1 MSWWVKTNIQNKD
14 ISLQEDLQAVYVYT
28 VRGYT
33 HPREGE
39 QCTCRCYCPLMSDLC
54 IVLTI
59 STRINMVRIISLI
72 GPIFLFVL
80 GGGHTGFFGSVTK
93 VCCYVWENKVFA
105 KNIIFL
111 PFDVLLFLRFAVFF
125 LKYCNL

>member
-1 MSWWVKTNIQNKD
+1 MWCIKTNIQNKD
-14 ISLQEDLQAVYVYT
+14 ISLQEDLQTVYVYT
-28 VRGYT
+28 FRGYT
-33 HPREGE
+33 HPREAE

-80 GGGHTGFFGSVTK
+80 GGWNTGFFRSVTK
-93 VCCYVWENKVFA
+93 VVVMCEKI
-105 KNIIFL
+105 KFL
-111 PFDVLLFLRFAVFF
+111 PKTSFFCPLMHYCFCNLQSLFLKF
-125 LKYCNL
+125 CNL